1 MLMVRLKRNVV
12 IVIAFAGLAALL
24 FFQYRAQA
32 TLRQR
37 DEQLQRL
44 RERMARLEDD
54 VARRSATHPIG
65 LPPDE
70 LEAYLSLGYK
80 EFDATPGSGHRRFRD
95 QPRHPSQS
103 GELIEAYLQRH
114 PELPSDQRMTL
125 EFHAAQLFAMGG
137 MNERAITHLDR
148 VRLATGTAGNRNPTA
163 DATKAFLLLDRE
175 GLLAARRRMADGE
188 AAQIADYLI
197 ERFGESYADITRWGP
212 ICSTIRVAEG
222 ASADH
227 RAAAEQ
233 LAKAFGLP
241 VRGAHGAPTEGGIPG
256 DCIWLEVRPMGGTP
270 DVEGYIILHANKSTV
285 ITATSEQRLEAAVKR
300 FFESSRQRN
309 GKREAPFGLATSFEL
324 AR

>member
-1 MLMVRLKRNVV
+1 MARLKRNVV
-12 IVIAFAGLAALL
+12 AAIAFAGLAALL

-44 RERMARLEDD
+44 RERMAQLEEE

-70 LEAYLSLGYK
+70 MEPYLSLGYE

-95 QPRHPSQS
+95 QPRHLSQS

-114 PELPSDQRMTL
+114 PELPFDERMIL

-137 MNERAITHLDR
+137 MYERAITHLDR
-148 VRLATGTAGNRNPTA
+148 VRLAPGRRAGWNPTA
-163 DATKAFLLLDRE
+163 DATKAFLVLDRE
-175 GLLAARRRMADGE
+175 GLLAARRQIDG
-188 AAQIADYLI
+188 AGAQIADLLI
-197 ERFGESYADITRWGP
+197 AHFGESYADVSRWTAISP
-212 ICSTIRVAEG
+212 MIRVPQS
-222 ASADH
+222 ASVAY

-233 LAKAFGLP
+233 LREAFKLP
-241 VRGAHGAPTEGGIPG
+241 VTIAHDAPAEGRIPG
-256 DCIWLEVRPMGGTP
+256 DCIWLEVRPMAGTP
-270 DVEGYIILHANKSTV
+270 DVEGYVILHGSKSTV
-285 ITATSEQRLEAAVKR
+285 ITATNEQRLDAAVKR
-300 FFESSRQRN
+300 FVESSRQHN
-309 GKREAPFGLATSFEL
+309 GERQAPFGLATSFQL